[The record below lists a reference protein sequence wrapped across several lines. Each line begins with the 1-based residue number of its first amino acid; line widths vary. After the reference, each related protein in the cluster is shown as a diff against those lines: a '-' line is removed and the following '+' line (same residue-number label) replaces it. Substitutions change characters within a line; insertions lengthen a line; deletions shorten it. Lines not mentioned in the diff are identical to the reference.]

1 MDQSLRQDKLVNAL
15 LPVTKPMSLMDIF
28 IFVEKEPDDY
38 YETVS
43 GITLSDFE
51 TGKASKIFGG
61 GIDVQSHG

>member
-1 MDQSLRQDKLVNAL
+1 MNAL
-15 LPVTKPMSLMDIF
+15 LPVTRPMSLMDIF

-43 GITLSDFE
+43 PPPLSDLE

>member
-1 MDQSLRQDKLVNAL
+1 
-15 LPVTKPMSLMDIF
+15 MSLMDIF